1 MIFKFASTISLKEIG
16 LLDKS
21 TPTDDEATINY
32 LLSTAL
38 DKIAFFPFAYI
49 MDKWRWDVFDGSV
62 TSADYNCHWWKLR
75 FVQIIISLLLFLI
88 LNLTRTLLN
97 QVRSTKV
104 SDRQLQ
110 DLKWISI
117 PEPNITLQPTLNT
130 YGMMLC
136 NYLLHLGSNY

>member
-1 MIFKFASTISLKEIG
+1 LLRLYYSLKEIG

-88 LNLTRTLLN
+88 LNLNQTLFN
-97 QVRSTKV
+97 KVRSTKV
-104 SDRQLQ
+104 SDRQSQ
-110 DLKWISI
+110 DPKLISI

-130 YGMMLC
+130 SGMMLC
-136 NYLLHLGSNY
+136 NYLLDLGSNY